1 MKHPYA
7 DILIA
12 IAEGKEIQWQ
22 MSNGKWA
29 HQSPEGTL
37 AEICSNAYDPER
49 YRIKPA
55 TILINGVECEAP
67 VNKSPA
73 HELGGTQSLRISHPA
88 KASKEI
94 CFTTPEACYAAY
106 AALIKPFE
114 SAS

>member
-12 IAEGKEIQWQ
+12 IAEGKEVQWQ

-55 TILINGVECEAP
+55 TITINGVVCEGF
-67 VNKSPA
+67 V
-73 HELGGTQSLRISHPA
+73 EGRETDYLIRIDAGSTGVKRLLFDSITA
-88 KASKEI
+88 RD
-94 CFTTPEACYAAY
+94 AAY

-114 SAS
+114 SAP